1 MRGNGWFRWLSGL
14 IGGLMLV
21 LPVAHGRLVT
31 DEEQRDGFQAAMK
44 ALRAGEIGR
53 YRKLSDE
60 LQGYVL
66 HPYLEYEYF
75 KDRLD
80 VTPPEDVRRF
90 LDEAAA
96 APVSEMLRAKWLHR
110 LARRGEWREFLRD
123 YRPIDSDVELTCMRL
138 ERLLRSSDQQATLM
152 NEIAGLWH
160 TGKRLPSACEPVF
173 AAWRA
178 AGHMTSD
185 EVWTRIRLAMERRN
199 VSLARDLARYL
210 QPKERVWVSRWIA
223 MHRNP
228 VAELDHLS
236 YPVETPTARMIVRHG
251 IVRLAYRDPEA
262 AMQRWEDLKQRYL
275 FLGEDENYVLRN
287 VGILAAQAHLPQAL
301 KWLTAVSADASDE
314 NLHLWRVRA
323 ALRAGDWQTAKRF
336 IAALSEEQQ
345 QEPQWLYWK
354 ARILESTGMAMD
366 AKAQYRALALERGYY
381 GFLAADR
388 IGAPY
393 AMQHEPVEA
402 RPEEVSAMLAR
413 PGIQMARELYLLGQ
427 ITDARR
433 QWQYTTHRM
442 NNRDLAVAA
451 VVASEWGW
459 YDRAILTVAK
469 SDFHDDLELRFP
481 VLYRDL
487 IEENAQRHGIDTSWV
502 YGIVR
507 QESAFVPDARSPVGA
522 LGLMQLMPATGR
534 LTARKLRVPA
544 RSTHALLDI
553 ENNLR
558 LGTGYLREMLDR
570 YAGNQVLATASYNA
584 GPNRVVEWLE
594 GEDAMDAEVWIETI
608 PYNETRNYVKNVL
621 AYTAVYEHR
630 LNQQQPVRLRQRMP
644 EVSLPAH

>member
-1 MRGNGWFRWLSGL
+1 MRGKSEWRWGWAVLCG
-14 IGGLMLV
+14 MLWFP
-21 LPVAHGRLVT
+21 LVAQGRLVS
-31 DEEQRDGFQAAMK
+31 DEEMRETYQAALK
-44 ALRAGEIGR
+44 AARAGEFQR
-53 YRKLSDE
+53 YHKLNDE

-66 HPYLEYEYF
+66 RPYVEYEYL

-80 VTPPEDVRRF
+80 STPAPVVRRF
-90 LDEAAA
+90 LDEASA
-96 APVSEMLRAKWLHR
+96 APVSQMLRAKWLRR
-110 LARRGEWREFLRD
+110 LAARGDWSEFLRD
-123 YRPIDSDVELTCMRL
+123 YRPIENDTELACMRI
-138 ERLLRSSDQQATLM
+138 ERLLRSSEQQATLM
-152 NEIAGLWH
+152 NEIAMLWH
-160 TGKRLPSACEPVF
+160 TGKRLPPACEPVF
-173 AAWRA
+173 AAWRT

-185 EVWTRIRLAMERRN
+185 EVWIRIRLAMERRN
-199 VSLARDLARYL
+199 TSLAQDLARYL
-210 QPKERVWVSRWIA
+210 EPRERVWVTRWIA

-228 VAELDHLS
+228 AGELDRLG
-236 YPVETPTARMIVRHG
+236 YPVETPTARMVVRHG
-251 IVRLAYRDPEA
+251 VVRLAYRDPEA
-262 AMQRWEDLKQRYL
+262 AMERWEALKQKYL

-323 ALRAGDWQTAKRF
+323 ALRAGDWQSAKRF
-336 IAALSEEQQ
+336 VAALTEEQK
-345 QEPQWLYWK
+345 QEPQWRYWK
-354 ARILESTGMAMD
+354 ARILEETGMRMD
-366 AKAQYRALALERGYY
+366 AKAHYRVLALERGYY

-388 IGAPY
+388 IGSAY
-393 AMQHEPVEA
+393 SMQHESVEA
-402 RPEEVSAMLAR
+402 KPEEVSAMLAR
-413 PGIQMARELYLLGQ
+413 PGIQMARELYVLGQ
-427 ITDARR
+427 IIDARR
-433 QWQYTTHRM
+433 QWQYTSQAM
-442 NNRDLAVAA
+442 NNRELAVAA
-451 VVASEWGW
+451 VVAREWGW

-469 SDFHDDLELRFP
+469 SDFQDDLELRFP

-487 IEENAQRHGIDTSWV
+487 IEENAQRHGVDTSWV

-534 LTARKLRVPA
+534 LTARKLKIPA
-544 RSTHALLDI
+544 RSNTAILEV

-570 YAGNQVLATASYNA
+570 YTGNQVLATASYNA

-594 GEDAMDAEVWIETI
+594 GEDAMDAEVWVETI

-630 LNQQQPVRLRQRMP
+630 LNQQRPVRLKERMP
-644 EVSLPAH
+644 EVSLPVR

>member
-1 MRGNGWFRWLSGL
+1 MRGNRWFRWLWGL
-14 IGGLMLV
+14 IGGLVLV

-31 DEEQRDGFQAAMK
+31 DEEQRDGYQAAMK

-53 YRKLSDE
+53 YRKLSID

-66 HPYLEYEYF
+66 HPYLEYEYL

-80 VTPPEDVRRF
+80 VTPPADVRRF
-90 LDEAAA
+90 MDEATA
-96 APVSEMLRAKWLHR
+96 APVSEMLRANWLHR
-110 LARRGEWREFLRD
+110 LAKRGEWSEFLRD
-123 YRPIDSDVELTCMRL
+123 YRPIDNDFELTCMRL
-138 ERLLRSSDQQATLM
+138 ERLLRSSEQQATLM
-152 NEIAGLWH
+152 HEISGLWH
-160 TGKRLPSACEPVF
+160 TGKRLPPACEPVF

-178 AGHMTSD
+178 AGHMTSE

-228 VAELDHLS
+228 VVELDHLS

-402 RPEEVSAMLAR
+402 KPEEVSAMLAR

-584 GPNRVVEWLE
+584 GPNRIVEWLE

-644 EVSLPAH
+644 EVSLPAR

>member
-1 MRGNGWFRWLSGL
+1 MRSKRWWLVWGFICGL
-14 IGGLMLV
+14 VSI

-31 DEEQRDGFQAAMK
+31 DEEVRETYQAALK
-44 ALRAGEIGR
+44 AARAGDIRR
-53 YRKLSDE
+53 YRKLSEE

-66 HPYLEYEYF
+66 RPYVDYEYL
-75 KDRLD
+75 KERLD
-80 VTPPEDVRRF
+80 SVPTSAVRQF
-90 LDEAAA
+90 LDDAAA
-96 APVSEMLRAKWLHR
+96 APVSDMLRAKWLRR
-110 LARRGEWREFLRD
+110 LAARGEWTEFLRD
-123 YRPIDSDVELTCMRL
+123 YRPIENDTELACMRL
-138 ERLLRSSDQQATLM
+138 ERLLRSSEQQAALM
-152 NEIAGLWH
+152 QEVSMLWR
-160 TGKRLPSACEPVF
+160 TGKRLSPACEPVF

-178 AGHMTSD
+178 AGHMTAD

-199 VSLARDLARYL
+199 TSLAKDLSRYL
-210 QPKERVWVSRWIA
+210 EPSERVWVTRWIA

-228 VAELDHLS
+228 VAELDSLR
-236 YPVETPTARMIVRHG
+236 YPVETPIARMIVRHG
-251 IVRLAYRDPEA
+251 VVRLAYRDPEA
-262 AMQRWEDLKQRYL
+262 AMERWENLKQEYL

-323 ALRAGDWQTAKRF
+323 ALRAGDWQSAKRF
-336 IAALSEEQQ
+336 VAALTEEQQ
-345 QEPQWLYWK
+345 QEPQWRYWN
-354 ARILESTGMAMD
+354 ARILEETGRRMD
-366 AKAQYRALALERGYY
+366 AKAHYRALALERGYY

-388 IGAPY
+388 IGSSY
-393 AMQHEPVEA
+393 SMQHESVEA
-402 RPEEVSAMLAR
+402 KPEEVNAILAR
-413 PGIQMARELYLLGQ
+413 TGIQMARELYLQGQ
-427 ITDARR
+427 ITEARR
-433 QWQYTTHRM
+433 QWQYTTNHM
-442 NNRDLAVAA
+442 NNRELAVAA
-451 VVASEWGW
+451 VVAREWGW

-469 SDFHDDLELRFP
+469 SDFQDDLELRFP

-534 LTARKLRVPA
+534 LTARRLKIPA
-544 RSTHALLDI
+544 RSTHAILDI

-558 LGTGYLREMLDR
+558 LGTGYLRQMLDR

-584 GPNRVVEWLE
+584 GPNRIVEWLE
-594 GEDAMDAEVWIETI
+594 DDEVMDAEVWVETI

-630 LNQQQPVRLRQRMP
+630 LNEQQPVRLRQRMP
-644 EVSLPAH
+644 EVSLPAR